1 MALSISVPIR
11 ITSYNV
17 CYTKLLRI
25 PLVQNKDYISVCVIM
40 PVIHEYIVFLYDE
53 VQISADESIV

>member
-1 MALSISVPIR
+1 
-11 ITSYNV
+11 
-17 CYTKLLRI
+17 
-25 PLVQNKDYISVCVIM
+25 VCVIM